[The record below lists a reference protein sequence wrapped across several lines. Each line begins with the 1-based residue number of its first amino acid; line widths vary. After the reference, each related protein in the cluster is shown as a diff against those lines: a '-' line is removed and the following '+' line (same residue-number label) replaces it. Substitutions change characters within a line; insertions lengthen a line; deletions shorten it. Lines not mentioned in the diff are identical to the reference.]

1 MNLSLWSMHFELW
14 VTEWLIAWSPAL
26 SVKHEEES
34 CVCTTG
40 CTSAVSCRRQ
50 SPLTESD
57 FEWTPDLNEFEWMNP
72 DLNLNEWMNDPI
84 FTSFGCAVCRLVVLP
99 HPMIFPPETPDMSW
113 YLSSV
118 LNCNWICYHPLRC
131 VLFCLLFIL
140 CNIVSLLHNT
150 TASAPS
156 CPFGI
161 RSVFY
166 YVVYFHF
173 HSLFALNPFY
183 SIKRPHS
190 EHGMGFEAKMFGMI
204 GWIGLV
210 ELYVLCLMRWE
221 QRKLSLYDP
230 NCAHCVSFIP
240 QKGGWLTMD
249 GVENRYDCW
258 LHFARCCRWYWISC
272 YFLHFFCFL
281 HSPSVR
287 IKCIVYPSN
296 HLNLTNW

>member
-1 MNLSLWSMHFELW
+1 MKLSLWSMHFELW

-57 FEWTPDLNEFEWMNP
+57 FEWTPDLNEWTPIWIWM
-72 DLNLNEWMNDPI
+72 NEWMILSLPLLDVLYMSSRRI
-84 FTSFGCAVCRLVVLP
+84 TTSDD
-99 HPMIFPPETPDMSW
+99 IPPETPDMSW

-131 VLFCLLFIL
+131 VLFCLLFIP

-156 CPFGI
+156 WPFGI

-221 QRKLSLYDP
+221 QRRLSLYDP

-249 GVENRYDCW
+249 GVENRYDCL
-258 LHFARCCRWYWISC
+258 LHFARCCRWCWISC
-272 YFLHFFCFL
+272 YFLHFFVFSIL
-281 HSPSVR
+281 
-287 IKCIVYPSN
+287 
-296 HLNLTNW
+296 LQ